1 MLPWVSS
8 GDSVGRVLGTVAQDP
23 RDNTRKADSTVNR
36 EFLNSRSTPPTRA
49 STHVV
54 GPGTHVISFPIPQPN
69 KYPSRPPLSLPFA
82 SSILSLSLSARQAPR
97 APRPQGARAEA
108 RRRQGS
114 SPRDLAQG
122 GGGEPRPSGSAR
134 RQASR
139 EARRRAPRA
148 AAAERSEGSGAAAGS
163 ASGGGAAEGG
173 ERRGGGLRE
182 RRRSGRRGAPR
193 RRAPPPL
200 SGGPGSA
207 PPGTG
212 AAAGRRR
219 GGEEAPPRQIQF
231 FFAKI
236 FQHFFLNSFDFSNEY
251 FFNDTKNN
259 FLNFSCSPIFFLE
272 FFFASPFFCFEIFFC
287 L

>member
-1 MLPWVSS
+1 M
-8 GDSVGRVLGTVAQDP
+8 ANFP
-23 RDNTRKADSTVNR
+23 RNADSTVNR

-148 AAAERSEGSGAAAGS
+148 AAAERSEGSGAAAQRKEGSGAAAGS
-163 ASGGGAAEGG
+163 ASGGGGRFTRPSSVSGGG
-173 ERRGGGLRE
+173 ELRTRCWGGGGVAR
-182 RRRSGRRGAPR
+182 RQRSGAARWQRRSGA
-193 RRAPPPL
+193 A
-200 SGGPGSA
+200 GSL
-207 PPGTG
+207 
-212 AAAGRRR
+212 AAA
-219 GGEEAPPRQIQF
+219 AQLFSFFSFSWMQKNFTKLFSQF
-231 FFAKI
+231 F
-236 FQHFFLNSFDFSNEY
+236 Y
-251 FFNDTKNN
+251 Y
-259 FLNFSCSPIFFLE
+259 
-272 FFFASPFFCFEIFFC
+272 
-287 L
+287 

>member
-1 MLPWVSS
+1 MQQAVISLEARKQLFLRPSS
-8 GDSVGRVLGTVAQDP
+8 FHQAHSLTCTLHRQ
-23 RDNTRKADSTVNR
+23 RKADSTVNR

-139 EARRRAPRA
+139 EARRRALRA
-148 AAAERSEGSGAAAGS
+148 AAAER
-163 ASGGGAAEGG
+163 
-173 ERRGGGLRE
+173 
-182 RRRSGRRGAPR
+182 
-193 RRAPPPL
+193 
-200 SGGPGSA
+200 
-207 PPGTG
+207 
-212 AAAGRRR
+212 
-219 GGEEAPPRQIQF
+219 
-231 FFAKI
+231 
-236 FQHFFLNSFDFSNEY
+236 
-251 FFNDTKNN
+251 
-259 FLNFSCSPIFFLE
+259 
-272 FFFASPFFCFEIFFC
+272 
-287 L
+287 

>member
-1 MLPWVSS
+1 MEKRRK
-8 GDSVGRVLGTVAQDP
+8 GHIC
-23 RDNTRKADSTVNR
+23 RKADSTVNR

-82 SSILSLSLSARQAPR
+82 SSILSLSLSARQ

-163 ASGGGAAEGG
+163 ASGGGGADGG
-173 ERRGGGLRE
+173 EHRVGGHLRLFP
-182 RRRSGRRGAPR
+182 AAPDPR
-193 RRAPPPL
+193 R
-200 SGGPGSA
+200 
-207 PPGTG
+207 
-212 AAAGRRR
+212 
-219 GGEEAPPRQIQF
+219 
-231 FFAKI
+231 
-236 FQHFFLNSFDFSNEY
+236 
-251 FFNDTKNN
+251 
-259 FLNFSCSPIFFLE
+259 
-272 FFFASPFFCFEIFFC
+272 
-287 L
+287 